1 MTTTR
6 PTGRETGPSNHWRKG
21 TGEWPDAF
29 RQRKLAQKGTS
40 LDRPD
45 HAMIGHTH
53 PPLFTQNTV
62 VSEHTPRNNMP
73 ARDNDTSPTPS
84 RPHWLTQS
92 TVCSVPKCGGRG
104 TSHHGH
110 HSQLPIIRRGVITAQ
125 GSDHRTPFSSFLFA
139 RRRSEQV
146 VTTAEPKE
154 CALMLVLFKRKLKPS
169 TSTAAARQEAW
180 SNKWTIWWGALRSY
194 RKSNRSPK
202 GTGIHVVC
210 FDVANAHEKRIS
222 STAPPRNF
230 RSKPSSSYRMSA
242 DFACARIAGKEPRR
256 PCSKLA

>member
-6 PTGRETGPSNHWRKG
+6 PTGRETGPSNHWPC

-53 PPLFTQNTV
+53 PPLVTQNTV

-110 HSQLPIIRRGVITAQ
+110 HSQLPIIRRGVITAPH
-125 GSDHRTPFSSFLFA
+125 SPLFSS
-139 RRRSEQV
+139 
-146 VTTAEPKE
+146 P
-154 CALMLVLFKRKLKPS
+154 
-169 TSTAAARQEAW
+169 
-180 SNKWTIWWGALRSY
+180 
-194 RKSNRSPK
+194 
-202 GTGIHVVC
+202 
-210 FDVANAHEKRIS
+210 DVALS
-222 STAPPRNF
+222 
-230 RSKPSSSYRMSA
+230 RS
-242 DFACARIAGKEPRR
+242 
-256 PCSKLA
+256 